1 MPDAEYQKALDAA
14 AREWETLAAERARL
28 DKRLAELQQTMATL
42 SRLCGY
48 VPTVPFGLADA
59 CRLILMRHEQP
70 LTAARMR
77 EELEMMGFDLSKH
90 ANALASIHV
99 TLKRL
104 VEAGQARFL
113 AGGAGR
119 SPAYAWK
126 GPKPAAAKGTP
137 GRPAL
142 GGNAIGALFFGY
154 PMPAP
159 RPRGRKK

>member
-1 MPDAEYQKALDAA
+1 MTTIDYQRALEAA
-14 AREWETLAAERARL
+14 CREWETLAAERARL

-42 SRLCGY
+42 SRLCGH

-59 CRLILMRHEQP
+59 CRLILLRREQP
-70 LTAARMR
+70 LSAAQMR
-77 EELEMMGFDLSKH
+77 EELEMMGLDLSKH

-113 AGGAGR
+113 PGGAGR

-126 GPKPAAAKGTP
+126 GPKLAGAKGVP
-137 GRPAL
+137 ARPAL
-142 GGNAIGALFFGY
+142 RGDEIGALLFGY

-159 RPRGRKK
+159 RGRKK

>member
-1 MPDAEYQKALDAA
+1 MTDADYKKALEAA
-14 AREWETLAAERARL
+14 SREWETLAAERARL

-59 CRLILMRHEQP
+59 CRLILMRHERP
-70 LTAARMR
+70 LTAGQVR
-77 EELEMMGFDLSKH
+77 EELEMMGLDFSKH
-90 ANALASIHV
+90 ANPLASIHV

-104 VEAGQARFL
+104 VEAGQSRVIP
-113 AGGAGR
+113 GGAGR
-119 SPAYAWK
+119 SPVYAWK
-126 GPKPAAAKGTP
+126 GPKRPSRGSGP
-137 GRPAL
+137 GPMLRA
-142 GGNAIGALFFGY
+142 GEIGPLFFGY